1 MKKQIFALAKQVIAA
16 VLIPLLALS
25 GAPVSLQAD
34 TLYKANGDATL
45 LEQAT
50 TVGFNT
56 NANHAEGSALTSG
69 DILSY
74 TNLITAAVTNRLTT
88 TSGGTITLGGI
99 RVGEFFNGSLLN
111 PVGAITIRNLSSG
124 GAQTLNIGASGID
137 LSLATQNL
145 TFQRDTG
152 GSANMTVAATVN
164 QIWTM
169 RTGRTLSLADAPL
182 TLTGNVTIQ
191 GAAAA
196 VTLGGSGTGAISGGG
211 NLIIDGA
218 QSGGATVV
226 NLSGTNT
233 AWTGAVQVGSSSHLR
248 ASAQLNLDQS
258 AASQNKLADA
268 QTLTINHS
276 TVNLQGTG
284 GGTETVAGVTL
295 GRGLSAITRS
305 AGTGI
310 LQANTITLG
319 TGAGLNVGNIGTVAG
334 SSHLTTDNLNVNLIL
349 GTRMVAINGTTD
361 TNWVKNATG
370 AADGAV
376 IAASGADYTTNNAPD
391 TWTTATQ
398 NILMTASGAAV
409 STASRTINSLK
420 IAHATATSAVS
431 VDIGTG
437 NTLTINDGFN
447 GGGIIR
453 NQNGAT
459 TIGGATVGVG
469 SLTAGGVD
477 DSVNDTLSIWNSQ
490 NTLNIFN
497 VIKDNNTGVGTDTLH
512 LFSGGAGTTTVHA
525 NNTFTGG
532 TTIAAGTLAIGANA
546 ASSNDASLGSGDIV
560 NHGTLVLS
568 KTTAASLAQQTIANN
583 ITGTG
588 AFTINRGTATL
599 SGVNDYSGI
608 TTVSTSTTLRA
619 GSATGISGNS
629 RMVLT
634 AASAKLD
641 LNGFNSSVGNL
652 RGDNSTAEVILGSNT
667 LTLTGSAL
675 TNSGGAETLLF
686 APDANNTYQGI
697 ISGLG
702 NLIKDGTYRQIFS
715 AGGALS
721 YTGTTTVNNGILQ
734 FNKSSS
740 TTGVTVNNAGTFL
753 ANAANATGATAAVN
767 LAGTTSTFQVNNG
780 FNQSFGSLTGVTNS
794 RLLLAR
800 GATATN
806 VTSTDNGG
814 APVTFAGVIQEN
826 GTGVNGGSF
835 TKAGTNTLILTG
847 GNYYTGVT
855 TINNGTL
862 QIGAANPVQVL
873 PDRSALVFADVAT
886 AILDLNGNNETVG
899 SLAGGGTTGGN
910 ISLGAGRL
918 SFGLDNSITSYGGII
933 SGGGGLT
940 KVGAGNQ
947 TLTGNS
953 TSNGSVVVMNGTLTL
968 AATAPNTLAS
978 GVNLS
983 LVGKGATLAVN
994 ASQTLGIFTSGKNS
1008 ILSLGTGATLSSGT
1022 ALSTVVSPAA
1032 TAAVGATIATFGTP
1046 HGFSEGM
1053 LLTGTNVLPGT
1064 FVRRVISAT
1073 SIELSQ
1079 APAVAIST
1087 ALTGTVTNI
1096 IASQITGAGGY
1107 TKEGTGVVWL
1117 SPSSSYTESTYTG
1130 ATTINAGTLL
1140 IGGEGSVN
1148 NILSRSSALV
1158 VNTGGTL
1165 EFFGPNVNL
1174 RSYQEVGSLAGT
1186 GGTINMRPGNVGT
1199 AALVVGRDGTSTSW
1213 AGIFVGDDAN
1223 SGVMKTGS
1231 GTLTL
1236 TGVHTADSAFRV
1248 EQGGL
1253 TISGTGRLDDASI
1266 VILSNRTGAI
1276 LNYSIGA
1283 NTDSVRAITGG
1294 GRVVGFQPY
1303 TVGGSA
1309 FSSNFG
1315 GNFTNQTGGEVNIAA
1330 TSVLNM
1336 ANNENPRVFGGVLSG
1351 AGTFQKSGTGVLD
1364 LWGANTIDNILVSA
1378 GILRLGAFGQA
1389 TGLGALSTSGL
1400 GSLSDTSVLTVN
1412 SGGTFDLNGANETV
1426 GRIGAGTGG
1435 VIALIN
1441 GTLTTAAQ
1449 TTLSTATTFTGNLNS
1464 VLNLGASA
1472 AATLSL
1478 TGNSTGF
1485 GGTINVNTNAALTL
1499 NRSGG
1504 ALNSTGV
1511 PAARINLNGTGTQLT
1526 VTLADTI
1533 GSVAGTGNMVLTQ
1546 GLTLREAAS
1555 GTSSATAF
1563 TGVTSGAG
1571 ALILSN
1577 FGGLTVTGNLAH
1589 TGGTTLSSGSSLNF
1603 NYGTGNNI
1611 IPTTGALTLNGG
1623 TIRVISSDTSANIL
1637 ESAASTT
1644 LNAGASSIEA
1654 IRGTTGYLGSGVDGI
1669 NLGAITRAAGGTI
1682 DVDGN
1687 SAATSTAN
1695 VNGILGGT
1703 NTAYAT
1709 FNQRTWA
1716 VANGAAAITGLGTFN
1731 ADTFVVNQHTD
1742 ITAAGA
1748 NAGGTAATIRFSGA
1762 NASDITGATVLS
1774 MGGILVG
1781 RTVGA
1786 NTSTISGALS
1796 GTGNELIIHQH
1807 NPLGDLILSNVGGT
1821 NTVITT
1827 AGGGRTLVTNNVA
1840 GTGATNIGY
1849 GYLQLG
1855 DSTVGGSAAGM
1866 VGSGLILNNG
1876 TLGVNRSNAQAFA
1889 AIISGTGNFEQLGSG
1904 TTTLGAANTFA
1915 GRVTVKAGTL
1925 EITNNGG
1932 LGTASTA
1939 ATNRWGNLTSVN
1951 TGGIL
1956 DINVTAGG
1964 TITELINLDGGTL
1977 SIRSAAASTLAGPV
1991 ILSNSSTITLGAGA
2005 AVTHVLS
2012 GQVLAITNANLTI
2025 NGVASGST
2033 LAFTNANNVI
2043 NGNLTIGAN
2052 ANVMIGNASAGT
2064 LGVTGSITN
2073 NGTLTFNSNDAM
2085 QFVYNAI
2092 SGAGDIRASRSS
2104 VFLAGD
2110 LSGATGKLIITAND
2124 QAVQVFLGD
2133 HDFAGS
2139 APGFSSIEVNGATA
2153 NANADR
2159 GVRFSQANNILT
2171 LSSNIILAPL
2181 ANTNANRLTYFI
2193 KNNVGTLDLTGKIT
2207 GEYASGS
2214 IDDRSYI
2221 ETNAGSHLRI
2231 VTNAASNNFL
2241 MGLTAG
2247 VADPAKAFGGQIA
2260 IQGDGSQGR
2269 ISTNWSYFEITG
2281 DANQTISANITGG
2294 GNADQ
2299 GGIFIY
2305 NSSGTLTLSPG
2316 TTATS
2321 AADGNTLFN
2330 NRNQINRGTVIFNGG
2345 AGGGAWRNDGFIS
2358 VGSGATLQINA
2369 AETSNIGVMKNAT
2382 LNLNANYTQN
2392 GNSAFFSAG
2401 QITGAGALTL
2411 NGNVTNRLN
2420 HANNTFGGGLT
2431 FTRNQTQFVD
2441 AGSLGSGTITID
2453 SGGSTEAETQLLQ
2466 YVGLT
2471 QTVETVSN
2479 NITITGTSGARQKGV
2494 ASYGVGQL
2502 VIAGTVTNNTAA
2514 NFFNLRGTSTGTD
2527 PLMAPFATWT
2537 TGMPTVSGQ
2546 IIGIGGLLK
2555 EDAGAWALTNA
2566 TNSFSGNIEHRNG
2579 RLISNSIGALGSAT
2593 KTYNLGSGTGTPTLE
2608 FNSAFAGGTL
2618 ASTFNFDLTGTTGT
2632 IRIVNLGSGALTIAD
2647 ATWAASG
2654 AGAKILAIGRFDD
2667 VTGYTNVIEGVIV
2680 NNSGTNTTALT
2691 KDGRS
2696 TWRLNGISTFTGAVT
2711 INNGILQLGNAAGT
2725 TLADAVDVNVNN
2737 AFGRGSSLELL
2748 FNDTIDHLAGNV
2760 GATVLLNANT
2770 LTIGAGNGAATFN
2783 GVISGSGGITKTGT
2797 GAIGLGGQ
2805 SQTLPTLG
2813 QNTYTGVT
2821 RINGG
2826 RIDTATLNS
2835 GGVASGIGQSSSA
2848 AANLVLAG
2856 TVADSGI
2863 RFIGTRAQTTD
2874 RLFTLGPVGALSSP
2888 TAIWADGNFNMG
2900 INQATITF
2908 SNTGDIGF
2916 TGSGARTLTLRG
2928 SAVVNNVFNPRIV
2941 DNGAEVTSLQKL
2953 EQSIWVV
2960 TNNNTFTGAVTINGG
2975 TLAITNNGALGTSAG
2990 GVTITQPADN
3000 TRSFLDLRGVTITG
3014 EALTY
3019 SGGANNNSSGFGAS
3033 TGTNLWTGTVAV
3045 NQAAIVPVF
3054 SGASLEFSG
3063 VISGSNTINKLGAG
3077 TLILS
3082 GNNTRTTGF
3091 LARGGVVEL
3100 NYVTNNGDKLADAAA
3115 LTLGAGAGG
3124 LAIQG
3129 QGAWNGGAN
3138 AMHTE
3143 GATIRLVGTTSL
3155 NGGVEIVSATSVD
3168 AGSSYIE
3175 RPSGTTVLRLNVIT
3189 RTIGGTLDFSAASIA
3204 NTDTNSTNGILGGWA
3219 TVAKSDWAFS
3229 IGTGAADTA
3238 ITALATY
3245 NADAY
3250 ASGNNTDIVA
3260 FTPTGGAATT
3270 NSLRFNQAGGGT
3282 LTLGGTLSLQSAG
3295 LLMTPTVAAA
3305 TTITGG
3311 AIQNAAATAGL
3322 EALIIHQYSASPLQI
3337 NSVIQNNTAANAQG
3351 LTVSGTGP
3359 VVLTGNNLQSGAIT
3373 INTGSTVR
3381 VGNAAGAYGLVATTA
3396 GTLGGNGTIST
3407 QVTGTILNNGSLIFD
3422 GSGTDVSLNGAI
3434 NGNGTIELAATNSRT
3449 IILNNAGNNYYG
3461 DTFINGGILAYGQG
3475 TVNTG
3480 NNSGLNTPGLGSNI
3494 GRTVIG
3500 ANGRLELRIVQGL
3513 NPQNLVPGVN
3523 QVAEY
3528 ISLSEGGEIGI
3539 PSSVVNGNFIN
3550 QANASLS
3557 HRVDLNNT
3565 TVGGATFDVAGSNNL
3580 QIGGVLKGTSGFTK
3594 TGNGIL
3600 TLSATNWID
3609 GSPTLSGQIIVA
3621 GGLLYGGNNGRSFG
3635 AGGTANKITVQSGAG
3650 FDLRDT
3656 DFNFGDD
3663 AVSDR
3668 KVIEII
3674 GTGFNGTGA
3683 LRNTSGTGTVTT
3695 VTLTGNASIGGSN
3708 RIDFSAYDTN
3718 VNPAI
3723 TATAPVLN
3731 GGGFDLT
3738 KIGINELVFI
3748 ETTINNLDKLII
3760 SEGEVRSETRSQYPF
3775 ATNVVNGF
3783 PLGNPASTPLPLADY
3798 PHTILSSTNIAGG
3811 IDLVYAGQTADPL
3824 NTLFQTPIVGARLDL
3839 FRQHGAHHTA
3849 NITSFGAA
3857 SGTGGSYLE
3866 LNSDTLPKVY
3876 TFWDGNINLT
3886 GLVDGSNTFFNI
3898 EAGGAGLGVGNTVLG
3913 TLNPDGDQVVNP
3925 TSMLIVQ
3932 GAITGN
3938 GGVTKIGSREL
3949 RLTGDNTFTGDFV
3962 VNRQTNNAQP
3972 LDPAQNESYANG
3984 WGASLYGQG
3993 TLAGTSNIVLERR
4006 GMLRVINHNLFDGTN
4021 VNGAGTTNLGAN
4033 LTDRINDSATL
4044 KLRDGWLIFDS
4055 GNNDVTETLGILR
4068 PETGMSFIVGNLQD
4082 GSNRDT
4088 NLTVT
4093 SFDRQAGS
4101 VLTFT
4106 SWDSTATFGT
4116 TNPAGDDSF
4125 RITTA
4130 GTGLTMTGAGG
4141 ANSDA
4146 VATGILGGLAVLPIS
4161 DPYLW
4166 ANSTASTQER
4176 NMISFSS
4183 RDFMTLDGGFLRPLD
4198 DSEYY
4203 TNTANMAGAAGQNLN
4218 LSLPHTSVLDNLS
4231 VNSLRFGNLN
4241 DNLNDSS
4248 GAYLIPGTRMV
4259 GWQQYSNALTIDTGR
4274 TLTIASGMLL
4284 FANMGQ
4290 GINQDMQSYISGG
4303 TLSFGAKEGIITN
4316 VNGYYRTSD
4325 GQMVSNGAYIRSTIA
4340 GTVAAGSVAITK
4352 AGLGEVFFDGLNTY
4366 TGITKVADG
4375 PLSLRNNMALGAGG
4389 TGNGVIVEGSGQ
4401 LYHRLGVNIG
4411 QNTASQVDS
4420 TLANNGLNLQASRE
4434 DIHVG
4439 ILSFDNQIFSRSV
4452 DSVNRH
4458 FGNITL
4464 DLVDTAGGTAQ
4475 GSFRSQARL
4484 LMDTN
4489 TTFILD
4495 GNIGG
4500 GNTAVSQ
4507 DTYYTDAR
4515 GWSLDGSAGWLIL
4528 QGSVGD
4534 KLDGSGNAISVSG
4547 AVTNKPSGTIV
4558 SAVTGAA
4565 TTASTTV
4572 TVANTLGLWVN
4583 MEITGAG
4590 IAAGTTISHINP
4602 WNNTLILSQAATI
4615 GAGTTISSPS
4625 LVNENEVL
4633 RTWIG
4638 GSDQLNVE
4646 STRQW
4651 KAVGRIELQRG
4662 FLRYTGDAGTDFYD
4676 ANTLALINASEAG
4689 NTQIG
4694 FQIGGGL
4701 MKNDPGN
4708 AAMTNFLLTKAGQSF
4723 GLNNFT
4729 ITTNANDNQGAVMI
4743 GGENETGIVRF
4754 GPGTVNTSST
4764 IALGRN
4770 VAIYANAGGTVE
4782 NYSRFTGG
4790 SISKTG
4796 RGTVVLYGNAL
4807 ANFGAV
4813 NIANS
4818 GSTLG
4823 NLQTVGGELVF
4834 DYTLAN
4840 NSRTNSNNAVN
4851 FNGGSLRLVGNATA
4865 NSTQA
4870 FANAN
4875 DNAINFRI
4883 GGTEIAVQS
4892 ITGRTTTLNMGRL
4905 ASATDG
4911 AVVTRNV
4918 GSTVNFVEFGNGGTS
4933 AIVLLAKTGITSN
4946 ALMPWATYGTA
4957 LRTASDFAMVD
4968 TTGGNVNAFGRALDE
4983 YNNDVSTWGANQDIS
4998 ENIGSGFRNTLGASL
5013 TLNSL
5018 RFDTNADSIV
5028 NLGANTLTVSS
5039 TTFVGNPVFSGGGI
5053 LVSSNVGAA
5062 NKTITGGVLTTAN
5075 NGELVIHN
5083 YGNGTLN
5090 IASQIG
5096 AVGAAPARVIIS
5108 GASVTG
5114 ATQLNNWNASTTGQ
5128 VMLTGANE
5136 TGAVETRW
5144 LLNGSVLSIDAE
5156 NRLGKVALAA
5166 ATADAVYMN
5175 GGALRWTGSTY
5186 TALDINRGFTIG
5198 GNGGV
5203 IDVVDGNANL
5213 QITGDIVSENWLSNV
5228 QTAATDAIVGGDLIK
5243 MGAGTLTLTGGTDAN
5258 QGSFT
5263 GMLDVREGTLRVNGN
5278 NTATSGTQTI
5288 SILGQN
5294 RTNILDGTVFRQNTN
5309 FEVYLGASGGGVT
5322 WNIEENLRFEGN
5334 NMIRFG
5340 TPGAT
5345 NRTVGL
5351 NGVIDLAGDITV
5363 DVVPGL
5369 TARFNN
5375 GNGGYMTGS
5384 GDLTKIGEGILEL
5397 RENNVLWTGGINV
5410 HQGILRLSSQGLP
5423 GGSGMQ
5429 NIMLGSTTHQGLAQ
5443 LELHQE
5449 TGVVGTRVEI
5459 FQNIDVTYN
5468 PMQTK
5473 RLSARM
5479 ESGAGGETWVHGDIT
5494 LSDNLALYVIQ
5505 SGRYQ
5510 AGTYGSLIINGSIK
5524 DDAINNRSGN
5534 LVVHVDD
5541 ENSGTAN
5548 QQQIGE
5554 GSGYIVLRGDNSNWS
5569 GDLEIGLNQS
5579 FDQDEMAVVRLEHAS
5594 ALTSKNDVLMRGSA
5608 TLQIAGNNISIG
5620 SLITNNNALNGT
5632 STAGTANDGLGNFV
5646 GSIGSSAFIEN
5657 ASGVAS
5663 TLTINQTTPSNTQAL
5678 WDVHFRDGQIPSGYL
5693 DNQSRVSAALGVTKA
5708 GNGWATMS
5716 VNNSYTGATT
5726 VTGGILQV
5734 GRNGIG
5740 TTGAA
5745 TAAGLTANVGT
5756 TIAGTGIIQGNS
5768 TINGSLRPGDEAGG
5782 VMGTLLVNGNLT
5794 LGAVSVTTLQAQRAS
5809 YTATNALSIH
5819 DSAYGTWNAANGLGT
5834 DAVYGHLLNDPI
5846 TTAQHDQLRISG
5858 TLTVTA
5864 GGKFSLSN
5872 NGYNPTEGDVFNV
5885 ADWTGADLGLILGG
5899 TSYNGG
5905 LFRTGAETGTDLDLF
5920 ELGNGFVWDVSQ
5932 FNSEG
5937 VLIVARAEARQ
5948 FYWAGTTD
5956 ADWNK
5961 TAGGTNWLNSPA
5973 GTDPGSLPT
5982 FTDDVHFSATTVG
5995 GGGSAVTL
6003 SGNVAINTLN
6013 FGVGANTGTSASI
6026 DTGANTLTIYN
6037 GITQSATSAANTIS
6051 SSGAGGVVLAQ
6062 SQTWTNNDPTD
6073 ALTVSA
6079 PVSGN
6084 ANLTTAGVGTI
6095 ILSGSNTYTGS
6106 TTVSA
6111 GTLQLGSGGT
6121 GGSLNTGSAISVA
6134 SGATFAVNQSDTVT
6148 QGTDFSNAPIS
6159 GAGSFTQAGSGTTVL
6174 NEANTYSG
6182 GTNINAGVLQVE
6194 DAGALGTAG
6203 TIDFGGGTLKYT
6215 ATNTEDYSARIA
6227 NSSSAIS
6234 VDTNGQDVTYA
6245 TALAASNTGGLTKT
6259 GEGTLELTGAN
6270 LYTGNTSVNNG
6281 TFLANNASGSATG
6294 GSTAISVTGDAVLGG
6309 SGTVGTT
6316 GATTTIGNG
6325 ATLTGGTAGTVDEL
6339 SFTGDLVAQSGSI
6352 WLVDLVENSNGTT
6365 DHINVSGNLTISGA
6379 IFTAGDFANSHTP
6392 NNSYVI
6398 ATYGG
6403 NLTGE
6408 FDFGGAWLNNT
6419 ERTLDGGQYLIN
6431 YGGGSN
6437 SFITLTAVPE
6447 PGTFGLLGLALAGLA
6462 FLRFRKR
6469 RQEAAAAVDG
6479 AGE

>member
-1 MKKQIFALAKQVIAA
+1 
-16 VLIPLLALS
+16 
-25 GAPVSLQAD
+25 
-34 TLYKANGDATL
+34 
-45 LEQAT
+45 
-50 TVGFNT
+50 
-56 NANHAEGSALTSG
+56 
-69 DILSY
+69 
-74 TNLITAAVTNRLTT
+74 
-88 TSGGTITLGGI
+88 
-99 RVGEFFNGSLLN
+99 
-111 PVGAITIRNLSSG
+111 
-124 GAQTLNIGASGID
+124 
-137 LSLATQNL
+137 
-145 TFQRDTG
+145 
-152 GSANMTVAATVN
+152 
-164 QIWTM
+164 
-169 RTGRTLSLADAPL
+169 
-182 TLTGNVTIQ
+182 
-191 GAAAA
+191 
-196 VTLGGSGTGAISGGG
+196 
-211 NLIIDGA
+211 
-218 QSGGATVV
+218 
-226 NLSGTNT
+226 
-233 AWTGAVQVGSSSHLR
+233 
-248 ASAQLNLDQS
+248 
-258 AASQNKLADA
+258 
-268 QTLTINHS
+268 
-276 TVNLQGTG
+276 
-284 GGTETVAGVTL
+284 
-295 GRGLSAITRS
+295 
-305 AGTGI
+305 
-310 LQANTITLG
+310 
-319 TGAGLNVGNIGTVAG
+319 
-334 SSHLTTDNLNVNLIL
+334 
-349 GTRMVAINGTTD
+349 
-361 TNWVKNATG
+361 
-370 AADGAV
+370 
-376 IAASGADYTTNNAPD
+376 
-391 TWTTATQ
+391 
-398 NILMTASGAAV
+398 
-409 STASRTINSLK
+409 
-420 IAHATATSAVS
+420 
-431 VDIGTG
+431 
-437 NTLTINDGFN
+437 
-447 GGGIIR
+447 
-453 NQNGAT
+453 
-459 TIGGATVGVG
+459 
-469 SLTAGGVD
+469 
-477 DSVNDTLSIWNSQ
+477 
-490 NTLNIFN
+490 
-497 VIKDNNTGVGTDTLH
+497 
-512 LFSGGAGTTTVHA
+512 
-525 NNTFTGG
+525 
-532 TTIAAGTLAIGANA
+532 
-546 ASSNDASLGSGDIV
+546 
-560 NHGTLVLS
+560 
-568 KTTAASLAQQTIANN
+568 
-583 ITGTG
+583 
-588 AFTINRGTATL
+588 
-599 SGVNDYSGI
+599 
-608 TTVSTSTTLRA
+608 
-619 GSATGISGNS
+619 
-629 RMVLT
+629 
-634 AASAKLD
+634 
-641 LNGFNSSVGNL
+641 
-652 RGDNSTAEVILGSNT
+652 
-667 LTLTGSAL
+667 
-675 TNSGGAETLLF
+675 
-686 APDANNTYQGI
+686 
-697 ISGLG
+697 
-702 NLIKDGTYRQIFS
+702 
-715 AGGALS
+715 
-721 YTGTTTVNNGILQ
+721 
-734 FNKSSS
+734 
-740 TTGVTVNNAGTFL
+740 
-753 ANAANATGATAAVN
+753 
-767 LAGTTSTFQVNNG
+767 
-780 FNQSFGSLTGVTNS
+780 
-794 RLLLAR
+794 
-800 GATATN
+800 
-806 VTSTDNGG
+806 
-814 APVTFAGVIQEN
+814 
-826 GTGVNGGSF
+826 
-835 TKAGTNTLILTG
+835 
-847 GNYYTGVT
+847 
-855 TINNGTL
+855 
-862 QIGAANPVQVL
+862 
-873 PDRSALVFADVAT
+873 
-886 AILDLNGNNETVG
+886 
-899 SLAGGGTTGGN
+899 
-910 ISLGAGRL
+910 
-918 SFGLDNSITSYGGII
+918 
-933 SGGGGLT
+933 
-940 KVGAGNQ
+940 
-947 TLTGNS
+947 
-953 TSNGSVVVMNGTLTL
+953 
-968 AATAPNTLAS
+968 
-978 GVNLS
+978 
-983 LVGKGATLAVN
+983 
-994 ASQTLGIFTSGKNS
+994 
-1008 ILSLGTGATLSSGT
+1008 
-1022 ALSTVVSPAA
+1022 
-1032 TAAVGATIATFGTP
+1032 
-1046 HGFSEGM
+1046 
-1053 LLTGTNVLPGT
+1053 
-1064 FVRRVISAT
+1064 
-1073 SIELSQ
+1073 
-1079 APAVAIST
+1079 
-1087 ALTGTVTNI
+1087 
-1096 IASQITGAGGY
+1096 
-1107 TKEGTGVVWL
+1107 
-1117 SPSSSYTESTYTG
+1117 
-1130 ATTINAGTLL
+1130 
-1140 IGGEGSVN
+1140 
-1148 NILSRSSALV
+1148 
-1158 VNTGGTL
+1158 
-1165 EFFGPNVNL
+1165 
-1174 RSYQEVGSLAGT
+1174 
-1186 GGTINMRPGNVGT
+1186 
-1199 AALVVGRDGTSTSW
+1199 
-1213 AGIFVGDDAN
+1213 
-1223 SGVMKTGS
+1223 
-1231 GTLTL
+1231 
-1236 TGVHTADSAFRV
+1236 
-1248 EQGGL
+1248 
-1253 TISGTGRLDDASI
+1253 

-1400 GSLSDTSVLTVN
+1400 GTLSDTSVLTV
-1412 SGGTFDLNGANETV
+1412 SGGTFDLNGGSETI
-1426 GRIGAGTGG
+1426 GRIGAGTSGT
-1435 VIALIN
+1435 IALIN
-1441 GTLTTAAQ
+1441 GTLTTTAQ
-1449 TTLSTATTFTGNLNS
+1449 TTLTSVNVFTGTLNS
-1464 VLNLGASA
+1464 VLNLNASA
-1472 AATLSL
+1472 PATLTL
-1478 TGNSTGF
+1478 TGNSNAF
-1485 GGTINVNTNAALTL
+1485 GGSYNVGSNVTLSAGTNALGDT
-1499 NRSGG
+1499 
-1504 ALNSTGV
+1504 
-1511 PAARINLNGTGTQLT
+1511 ARMNLNGTGNQLNITTAET
-1526 VTLADTI
+1526 V
-1533 GSVAGTGNMVLTQ
+1533 GSLAGTGNV
-1546 GLTLREAAS
+1546 TLSNNISLSLQEARS
-1555 GTSSATAF
+1555 GTSSAAGYSGVIGGTGTAGL
-1563 TGVTSGAG
+1563 T
-1571 ALILSN
+1571 LSN
-1577 FGGLTVTGNLAH
+1577 FGGLTLSGNNTYA
-1589 TGGTTLSSGSSLNF
+1589 GATTLSSGSALNL
-1603 NYGTGNNI
+1603 NYGTLSNI
-1611 IPTTGALTLNGG
+1611 LGTGALTLNGG
-1623 TIRVISSDTSANIL
+1623 TVRIISTDTTAGIL
-1637 ESAASTT
+1637 ADAISGTA

-1654 IRGTTGYLGSGVDGI
+1654 IRGTTGYLGTGVDGI
-1669 NLGAITRAAGGTI
+1669 NLVAITRAAGGTI
-1682 DVDGN
+1682 DVDAN
-1687 SAATSTAN
+1687 SAATSTSN

-1703 NTAYAT
+1703 NSAYAT

-1716 VANGAAAITGLGTFN
+1716 VANGAAAAITGLATFN
-1731 ADTFVVNQHTD
+1731 ADTFVAGQHTD

-1748 NAGGTAATIRFSGA
+1748 NAGGSAATLRFSGA
-1762 NASDITGATVLS
+1762 NASDINGATTLS

-1781 RTVGA
+1781 RSVGA

-1840 GTGATNIGY
+1840 GTGTTNIGY
-1849 GYLQLG
+1849 GYLQI
-1855 DSTVGGSAAGM
+1855 GGSTLGGSSTGM
-1866 VGSGLILNNG
+1866 VGSGLVLNNG

-1889 AIISGTGNFEQLGSG
+1889 AVISGTGNFEQLGSG
-1904 TTTLGAANTFA
+1904 TTTLGAANTFS

-1925 EITNNGG
+1925 EITNNAG
-1932 LGTASTA
+1932 LGAASTA
-1939 ATNRWGNLTSVN
+1939 ATNRWANLTSVN

-1964 TITELINLDGGTL
+1964 AITELINLDGGTL

-1991 ILSNSSTITLGAGA
+1991 ILSNSSTITLGTGA

-2012 GQVLAITNANLTI
+2012 GQILAITNANLTV

-2052 ANVMIGNASAGT
+2052 ANVMVGNNSAGT
-2064 LGVTGSITN
+2064 LGVTGSISN
-2073 NGTLTFNSNDAM
+2073 SGTLTFNSNDAM
-2085 QFVYNAI
+2085 QFVYNTI
-2092 SGAGDIRASRSS
+2092 SGAGNIIVARSG

-2110 LSGATGKLIITAND
+2110 LSGATGNLIIPTTNAN
-2124 QAVQVFLGD
+2124 VQVFLGD
-2133 HDFAGS
+2133 HDFVGA
-2139 APGFSSIEVNGATA
+2139 APGFANISVTGNAGGSS
-2153 NANADR
+2153 

-2171 LSSNIILAPL
+2171 LASNITLQPIADG
-2181 ANTNANRLTYFI
+2181 AGVNNRLTYFI
-2193 KNNVGTLDLTGKIT
+2193 KNNVGTLELTGKIA

-2221 ETNAGSHLRI
+2221 ETNAGSLLRI
-2231 VTNAASNNFL
+2231 VTNAASNNFM

-2247 VADPAKAFGGQIA
+2247 VADTAKAFGGQIA
-2260 IQGDGSQGR
+2260 LQGDGSQGR

-2294 GNADQ
+2294 GNGDQ

-2305 NSSGTLTLSPG
+2305 NSSGTLTLNPG

-2330 NRNQINRGTVIFNGG
+2330 SRNQINRGTVIFNGG

-2401 QITGAGALTL
+2401 QITGAGALIL
-2411 NGNVTNRLN
+2411 NGNVTNRLQ
-2420 HANNTFGGGLT
+2420 HVNNTFGGGLT

-2453 SGGSTEAETQLLQ
+2453 SGASTEAETQLLQ

-2471 QTVETVSN
+2471 QSVETVSN

-2502 VIAGTVTNNTAA
+2502 IIAGTVTNNTAA
-2514 NFFNLRGTSTGTD
+2514 NFFNLRGNSTGTD

-2546 IIGIGGLLK
+2546 IIGVGGLLK
-2555 EDAGAWALTNA
+2555 EDVGAWALTNA
-2566 TNSFSGNIEHRNG
+2566 TNSFTGNIEHRNG
-2579 RLISNSIGALGSAT
+2579 RLISNSIGALGGAT
-2593 KTYNLGSGTGTPTLE
+2593 KTYNLGSTTGTPTLE

-2618 ASTFNFDLTGTTGT
+2618 ASTFNFDLTGTTGA

-2654 AGAKILAIGRFDD
+2654 AGAKTLSIGRFDD
-2667 VTGYTNVIEGVIV
+2667 TTGFTNVIEGIIV
-2680 NNSGTNTTALT
+2680 NNSATNTTALT

-2696 TWRLNGISTFTGAVT
+2696 TWRLNGASTFTGTVT
-2711 INNGILQLGNAAGT
+2711 INNGVLQLGNAAGT

-2748 FNDTIDHLAGNV
+2748 FNETIDHLSGNV
-2760 GATVLLNANT
+2760 GATVLLNGNT

-2783 GVISGSGGITKTGT
+2783 GVISGLGGITKTGT

-2813 QNTYTGVT
+2813 QNTYSGVT

-2826 RIDTATLNS
+2826 RIDTATLNN

-2856 TVADSGI
+2856 TVADSGL
-2863 RFIGTRAQTTD
+2863 RFIGTRAQSTD
-2874 RLFTLGPVGALSSP
+2874 RLLTLGVAGALSSP
-2888 TAIWADGNFNMG
+2888 TAIWADGNFTMG
-2900 INQATITF
+2900 INQSTITF

-2916 TGSGARTLTLRG
+2916 TGTGARTLTLRG
-2928 SAVVNNVFNPRIV
+2928 SSVVDNIFAPRIT
-2941 DNGAEVTSLQKL
+2941 DNLAEVTSLQKL
-2953 EQSIWVV
+2953 EQSIWVL
-2960 TNNNTFTGAVTINGG
+2960 TNANTFTGAVTINGG
-2975 TLAITNNGALGTSAG
+2975 TLAVTNNGALGTAAG

-3019 SGGANNNSSGFGAS
+3019 TGGFNNNSSGFGAS

-3063 VISGSNTINKLGAG
+3063 VISGSNTINKVGAG

-3100 NYVTNNGDKLADAAA
+3100 NYVTNNGDKLADASA

-3143 GATIRLVGTTSL
+3143 GATIRLNGTTTL
-3155 NGGVEIVSATSVD
+3155 NSGVEIVSATSLD
-3168 AGSSYIE
+3168 AGSSYIT
-3175 RPSGTTVLRLNVIT
+3175 RTSGTTILRLNDIT
-3189 RTIGGTLDFSAASIA
+3189 RGIGGTLDVEGASMVQVDDLNVNGIIGGWLTFGK
-3204 NTDTNSTNGILGGWA
+3204 TDWAINSTGAVDGAVA
-3219 TVAKSDWAFS
+3219 TLAPA
-3229 IGTGAADTA
+3229 GYTADTWA
-3238 ITALATY
+3238 AANNVDVLTSS
-3245 NADAY
+3245 NQ
-3250 ASGNNTDIVA
+3250 SGQV
-3260 FTPTGGAATT
+3260 
-3270 NSLRFNQAGGGT
+3270 NSLRFNDSVASRTIT
-3282 LTLGGTLSLQSAG
+3282 LTAAGTVNTGGILITANVGANVS
-3295 LLMTPTVAAA
+3295 
-3305 TTITGG
+3305 TITGSTL
-3311 AIQNAAATAGL
+3311 TAGNSNDGDFD
-3322 EALIIHQYSASPLQI
+3322 LIVHQYSTGAFVLDSSII
-3337 NSVIQNNTAANAQG
+3337 NNAANAVG
-3351 LTVSGTGP
+3351 LTISGTGP
-3359 VVLTGNNLQSGAIT
+3359 VVLTNDSNLRSGQTT
-3373 INTGSTVR
+3373 INTGATLR
-3381 VGNAAGAYGLVATTA
+3381 VGNAAGAYGLAAVTT
-3396 GTLGGNGTIST
+3396 GTLGGNGTIAT
-3407 QVTGTILNNGSLIFD
+3407 AITGAMTNNGSLIFD
-3422 GSGTDVSLNGAI
+3422 GAGSEITFNGAI
-3434 NGNGTIELAATNSRT
+3434 NGNGTIELASTNSRT
-3449 IILNNAGNNYYG
+3449 IVLNNFNNNYYG
-3461 DTFINGGILAYGQG
+3461 DTLINGGVLAYAQG
-3475 TVNTG
+3475 AVNVG

-3494 GRTVIG
+3494 GRTIIG
-3500 ANGRLELRIVQGL
+3500 ANGRLELRIVQSL
-3513 NPQNLVPGVN
+3513 NPQNLTPGIN
-3523 QVAEY
+3523 SVAEY
-3528 ISLSEGGEIGI
+3528 ISVSEGGEIGI

-3550 QANASLS
+3550 QANAALS

-3565 TVGGATFDVAGSNNL
+3565 TVGGATFDILGSNNL
-3580 QIGGVLKGTSGFTK
+3580 QVSGVLRGASGFTK

-3600 TLSATNWID
+3600 TISATNWID
-3609 GSPTLSGQIIVA
+3609 GSPTLTGQIIVA
-3621 GGLLYGGNNGRSFG
+3621 GGLLYGANNGRSFG
-3635 AGGTANKITVQSGAG
+3635 AGGVANRITVQSGAG

-3663 AVSDR
+3663 PTVDR

-3695 VTLTGNASIGGSN
+3695 VTLTGNASIGGSS
-3708 RIDFSAYDTN
+3708 RIDFAAYDTN
-3718 VNPAI
+3718 PNPGI
-3723 TATAPVLN
+3723 TSNAPVLN
-3731 GGGFDLT
+3731 GGAFDLT

-3748 ETTINNLDKLII
+3748 ETTISNLGKLII
-3760 SEGEVRSETRSQYPF
+3760 SEGEVRAETRSQYPF

-3783 PLGNPASTPLPLADY
+3783 PLGNPAGTPTPLADY
-3798 PHTILSSTNIAGG
+3798 PHTILSSAQIAGG

-3824 NTLFQTPIVGARLDL
+3824 NILLQTPIVGARLDL

-3849 NITSFGAA
+3849 DITSFGAA

-3876 TFWDGNINLT
+3876 TFWDGDINLT
-3886 GLVDGSNTFFNI
+3886 GLANGSNTFFNI
-3898 EAGGAGLGVGNTVLG
+3898 EAGGAGTGVGNTVLG

-3993 TLAGTSNIVLERR
+3993 TLAGTSNVVMERR

-4021 VNGAGTTNLGAN
+4021 VNGAGTTNVGAN

-4055 GNNDVTETLGILR
+4055 GNNDVTETLGTIR
-4068 PETGMSFIVGNLQD
+4068 PETGMSFIMGNLQD

-4088 NLTVT
+4088 NLTVNA
-4093 SFDRQAGS
+4093 FARQAGS
-4101 VLTFT
+4101 VLTFA

-4125 RITTA
+4125 RITTT

-4141 ANSDA
+4141 ATSDA
-4146 VATGILGGLAVLPIS
+4146 IATGVLGGLAVQPIN
-4161 DPYLW
+4161 DPYIW
-4166 ANSTASTQER
+4166 ATATASTQER

-4183 RDFMTLDGGFLRPLD
+4183 RNFMTLDGGFLRPLD
-4198 DSEYY
+4198 DAEYY

-4218 LSLPHTSVLDNLS
+4218 LSLPHTSILDNLS
-4231 VNSLRFGNLN
+4231 VNSLRFGNLD
-4241 DNLNDSS
+4241 DNLNNSS

-4303 TLSFGAKEGIITN
+4303 TLSFGANEGIITN

-4325 GQMVSNGAYIRSTIA
+4325 GQMVSAAAYIRSTIA
-4340 GTVAAGSVAITK
+4340 GTVAAGNVAITK
-4352 AGLGEVFFDGLNTY
+4352 AGIGEVFFDGLNTY

-4420 TLANNGLNLQASRE
+4420 SLANNGLNLQASRE
-4434 DIHVG
+4434 DIYVG
-4439 ILSFDNQIFSRSV
+4439 VLSFDNQIFSRSV

-4458 FGNITL
+4458 YGNITL
-4464 DLVDTAGGTAQ
+4464 DLVDTAGQTGQ
-4475 GSFRSQARL
+4475 GAYRYQPRL
-4484 LMDTN
+4484 LLDAN

-4495 GNIGG
+4495 GNMGG

-4547 AVTNKPSGTIV
+4547 AVTNKPSGTVV

-4565 TTASTTV
+4565 TTASNTV
-4572 TVANTLGLWVN
+4572 TVENTLGLWVN

-4602 WNNTLILSQAATI
+4602 WNNTLTLSQVATI
-4615 GAGTTISSPS
+4615 GAGTTISTPS

-4638 GSDQLNVE
+4638 GSDQLNIE
-4646 STRQW
+4646 TTQQW
-4651 KAVGRIELQRG
+4651 KALGRIELQRG
-4662 FLRYTGDAGTDFYD
+4662 FLRYTGTGDFYD

-4708 AAMTNFLLTKAGQSF
+4708 AAMTNLLLTKAGQSF
-4723 GLNNFT
+4723 GVNNFT

-4743 GGENETGIVRF
+4743 GGENETGTVRF
-4754 GPGTVNTSST
+4754 GASSVNTSST

-4782 NYSRFTGG
+4782 NYSRITGG

-4807 ANFGAV
+4807 ANFGSI
-4813 NIANS
+4813 NLANA
-4818 GSTLG
+4818 GSTIT

-4851 FNGGSLRLVGNATA
+4851 FNGGSLRLVGNATV

-4892 ITGRTTTLNMGRL
+4892 TTSRTTTLNMGRL

-4933 AIVLLAKTGITSN
+4933 VITLNAKLSSGLGITSN
-4946 ALMPWATYGTA
+4946 ALIPWASYGTA

-5028 NLGANTLTVSS
+5028 NLGANTLTVTS
-5039 TTFVGNPVFSGGGI
+5039 TTVGGNPAFSGGGI

-5075 NGELVIHN
+5075 TGELIIHN

-5128 VMLTGANE
+5128 VVLTGANE

-5228 QTAATDAIVGGDLIK
+5228 QTAGADAIVGGDLIK

-5278 NTATSGTQTI
+5278 NAATSGTQTI

-5294 RTNILDGTVFRQNTN
+5294 RTNILDGTIFRQNTN
-5309 FEVYLGASGGGVT
+5309 FEVYLGASGGAVT

-5369 TARFNN
+5369 TARFNL

-5397 RENNVLWTGGINV
+5397 RENNVLWSGGINV
-5410 HQGILRLSSQGLP
+5410 HQGILRLASQGLP
-5423 GGSGMQ
+5423 GGVGTQ

-5443 LELHQE
+5443 LELYQE

-5473 RLSARM
+5473 RLTARM
-5479 ESGAGGETWVHGDIT
+5479 ESGAGGEAWVHGDIT
-5494 LSDNLALYVIQ
+5494 MSDNLALYMIQ

-5524 DDAINNRSGN
+5524 DDATNNRSGN

-5541 ENSGTAN
+5541 ESSGTAN
-5548 QQQIGE
+5548 QQQLGE
-5554 GSGYIVLRGDNSNWS
+5554 GFGYVVLRGDNSNWS

-5608 TLQIAGNNISIG
+5608 ILQIAGNNISIG

-5632 STAGTANDGLGNFV
+5632 STAGTANDGLGNFI
-5646 GSIGSSAFIEN
+5646 GSTGSSAFIEN
-5657 ASGVAS
+5657 ASSLAS

-5693 DNQSRVSAALGVTKA
+5693 DNQNRTSAALRVTKA
-5708 GNGWATMS
+5708 GDGWATMS

-5740 TTGAA
+5740 TTGGT

-5756 TIAGTGIIQGNS
+5756 TIAGTGMIQGNS
-5768 TINGSLRPGDEAGG
+5768 TINGNLRPGDEAGG
-5782 VMGTLLVNGNLT
+5782 VMGTLFVNGNLT

-5809 YTATNALSIH
+5809 YTAMNALSIH
-5819 DSAYGTWNAANGLGT
+5819 DSAYGTWNVANGAGT
-5834 DAVYGHLLNDPI
+5834 DAIYGDLLNDPI
-5846 TTAQHDQLRISG
+5846 TTAQHDQIRISG

-5905 LFRTGAETGTDLDLF
+5905 LFRTGAEAGTDLDLF

-6026 DTGANTLTIYN
+6026 DTGANTLTLYN

-6073 ALTVSA
+6073 ALNVSA

-6084 ANLTTAGVGTI
+6084 ANLTTAGLGTI

-6148 QGTDFSNAPIS
+6148 QGTDFSNAPIT

-6182 GTNINAGVLQVE
+6182 GTNINGGVLQVE

-6215 ATNTEDYSARIA
+6215 ATNTEDYSNRIA
-6227 NSSSAIS
+6227 NSTSAIS

-6245 TALAASNTGGLTKT
+6245 SSLAASNTGGLTKT

-6270 LYTGNTSVNNG
+6270 LYTGNTSIDNG

-6294 GSTAISVTGDAVLGG
+6294 GSTSISATGDAVLGG

-6316 GATTTIGNG
+6316 GATTTIGSG
-6325 ATLTGGTAGTVDEL
+6325 ATITGGTVGTVDEL

-6379 IFTAGDFANSHTP
+6379 IFTEGAFANAHTAG
-6392 NNSYVI
+6392 NQYTI
-6398 ATYGG
+6398 ATYGS
-6403 NLTGE
+6403 NLTGT
-6408 FDFGGAWLNNT
+6408 FDFGGAWLNDT

-6431 YGGGSN
+6431 YGNLSGGGI
-6437 SFITLTAVPE
+6437 ITLTAVPE
-6447 PGTFGLLGLALAGLA
+6447 PGSFGLLGLALAGLA

-6469 RQEAAAAVDG
+6469 GNKTTVSSEG